1 MSSRVD
7 TILRDAATRI
17 GSQTSCS
24 VILRHAGGLT
34 RVASSDERSA
44 SCDEVE
50 VSERGG
56 PCVLAMDQLSG
67 VLVPDLGADERWPI
81 WRDRAVAVGFHS
93 AAALPAYVGD
103 GAVLALN
110 LYSDLLDPWDGD
122 ALVRADV
129 QVQEI
134 AGLLADDQR

>member
-7 TILRDAATRI
+7 AILRDAATRI

-34 RVASSDERSA
+34 RVASSDDRSA
-44 SCDEVE
+44 SCDELE

-56 PCVLAMDQLSG
+56 PCVLALDQLSG
-67 VLVPDLGADERWPI
+67 VLVPDLGTDERWPT
-81 WRDRAVAVGFHS
+81 WRDRAMAVGFHS
-93 AAALPAYVGD
+93 AAALPAYVGG

-122 ALVRADV
+122 ALVRADA
-129 QVQEI
+129 QVHEI
-134 AGLLADDQR
+134 AALLADDQR